1 MERMQNLGKCFEFHE
16 RCPNSLVGLLGVEDA
31 NGVLGFPIVFSF
43 FHEGRLRGFLM
54 GVDTFVLFSY

>member
-1 MERMQNLGKCFEFHE
+1 
-16 RCPNSLVGLLGVEDA
+16 LGVEDA

-43 FHEGRLRGFLM
+43 FHEGRLRGFMM